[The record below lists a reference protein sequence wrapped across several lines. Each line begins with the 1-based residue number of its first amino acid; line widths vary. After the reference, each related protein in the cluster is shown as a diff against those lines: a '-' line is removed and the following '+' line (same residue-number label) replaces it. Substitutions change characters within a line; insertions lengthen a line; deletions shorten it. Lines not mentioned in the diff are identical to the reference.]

1 MIILHESCD
10 RIVQGLCP
18 VIAESLYHGVFFCLP
33 LYRKKVT
40 ELSCANMCK
49 ISKNGRK
56 HLFNSA
62 KYSIHLKHSKHP
74 FMQKTAVR
82 NPEMT
87 AILQKRRPSEKRA
100 ALSQYRFSKGA
111 FRASGLKQP
120 VPQAHFALRAKRRC
134 KCKIG
139 AETSIYHPKSVADF
153 AARRRQ
159 IILIINRR
167 DMRVAIYSSRSAVHR
182 RGITIPAPFRARQS
196 CHFLET
202 GSLHPPPAALRRFP
216 CAWRFILLTE
226 RSVRACGACTAAERI
241 PLKKRGR
248 RKPSSLF
255 EAVRQAPR

>member
-1 MIILHESCD
+1 MIILHRKCD
-10 RIVQGLCP
+10 RIVRSSRP
-18 VIAESLYHGVFFCLP
+18 VIAESLYHGVIFCLP
-33 LYRKKVT
+33 LFGKKVA
-40 ELSCANMCK
+40 ELCCTNVCK
-49 ISKNGRK
+49 TDKNGEK
-56 HLFNSA
+56 HLSNFS

-74 FMQKTAVR
+74 FVQKTAVR

-159 IILIINRR
+159 MILIIFPTTC
-167 DMRVAIYSSRSAVHR
+167 ASEKFLSAR
-182 RGITIPAPFRARQS
+182 KCGIRPPMAGELCAQRAAS
-196 CHFLET
+196 
-202 GSLHPPPAALRRFP
+202 
-216 CAWRFILLTE
+216 
-226 RSVRACGACTAAERI
+226 
-241 PLKKRGR
+241 PLKKERLAHR
-248 RKPSSLF
+248 PASLF
-255 EAVRQAPR
+255 